1 MVDIPNIPNITL
13 YAGAAVALVIVLL
26 ILLLLARSR
35 GGGIRT
41 RYGQRLGVSEFHD
54 IDKLRRL
61 ILVRRDGVE
70 HLLLIGP
77 NQDLLIESGI
87 NAAESK
93 LPLGD
98 EAPLLRRSPQR
109 LEPAIEN
116 SERGEPPPWKS
127 RMAPR
132 PAVFGDRA
140 PNLRSVEPDGPQLTS
155 VRGDIEDP
163 ER

>member
-1 MVDIPNIPNITL
+1 MIDIPNISL
-13 YAGAAVALVIVLL
+13 YAGAAIVLVIVLL
-26 ILLLLARSR
+26 IILVLARSR

-41 RYGQRLGVSEFHD
+41 RHGQRLGVSEFHD

-61 ILVRRDGVE
+61 ILIRRDGVE

-77 NQDLLIESGI
+77 NQDLVIESSI
-87 NAAESK
+87 AAAAGKPRLE
-93 LPLGD
+93 D
-98 EAPLLRRSPQR
+98 EAPLLRRPPQR

-116 SERGEPPPWKS
+116 NERGEPPFRP
-127 RMAPR
+127 RMSTR

-140 PNLRSVEPDGPQLTS
+140 PNLRSVEPEGPQLAS
-155 VRGDIEDP
+155 VRGESENP

>member
-1 MVDIPNIPNITL
+1 MIDIPTISL
-13 YAGAAVALVIVLL
+13 YAGAAVVLAIVLL
-26 ILLLLARSR
+26 IIVLLARSR

-61 ILVRRDGVE
+61 ILIRRDGVE

-77 NQDLLIESGI
+77 NQDLVIESSI
-87 NAAESK
+87 AAEASK
-93 LPLGD
+93 LPLED

-109 LEPAIEN
+109 LEPAVEN
-116 SERGEPPPWKS
+116 NERGEPPPFRP

-140 PNLRSVEPDGPQLTS
+140 PNLRSVEPEGPQLTS
-155 VRGDIEDP
+155 VRGDIDSP
-163 ER
+163 DR

>member
-1 MVDIPNIPNITL
+1 MIDFSNISL
-13 YAGAAVALVIVLL
+13 YAGAAAVLVIVLL
-26 ILLLLARSR
+26 TGLILARSR

-41 RYGQRLGVSEFHD
+41 RYGQRLGVAEYHD

-61 ILVRRDGVE
+61 ILVKRDGVE

-77 NQDLLIESGI
+77 NQDLVIESGI
-87 NAAESK
+87 SAGANK
-93 LPLGD
+93 LALDD

-109 LEPAIEN
+109 LEPAVEN
-116 SERGEPPPWKS
+116 SERGEPPPMRP

-155 VRGDIEDP
+155 VRGDFDNP

>member
-1 MVDIPNIPNITL
+1 MIDIPNTIL
-13 YAGAAVALVIVLL
+13 YAGAAVVLVIVLL
-26 ILLLLARSR
+26 IILLLARSR

-77 NQDLLIESGI
+77 NQDLVIESGI
-87 NAAESK
+87 AAAASK
-93 LPLGD
+93 DSLED
-98 EAPLLRRSPQR
+98 EAPLLKRAPQR
-109 LEPAIEN
+109 LEPAMEN
-116 SERGEPPPWKS
+116 SERGEPPPFRP

-155 VRGDIEDP
+155 IRGDFDDS

>member
-1 MVDIPNIPNITL
+1 MVDISNIIL
-13 YAGAAVALVIVLL
+13 YAGTAGMLVVLL
-26 ILLLLARSR
+26 LIVLLLARSR
-35 GGGIRT
+35 RGGIRT
-41 RYGQRLGVSEFHD
+41 RYGQRLGVSEYHD
-54 IDKLRRL
+54 IDKMRRL
-61 ILVRRDGVE
+61 LLIRRDGVE
-70 HLLLIGP
+70 HLLLVGP

-87 NAAESK
+87 NAGESK

-116 SERGEPPPWKS
+116 SERGGEPPPWKS

-155 VRGDIEDP
+155 VRGDFEDP

>member
-1 MVDIPNIPNITL
+1 MIDIPNINL
-13 YAGAAVALVIVLL
+13 YAGAAVMLVIAMLI
-26 ILLLLARSR
+26 ILLVARSR

-77 NQDLLIESGI
+77 NQDLLIESDISVGQ
-87 NAAESK
+87 NK
-93 LPLGD
+93 LALDD

-116 SERGEPPPWKS
+116 AERGEPPPFRP

-155 VRGDIEDP
+155 VHGDIDNP
-163 ER
+163 DR

>member
-1 MVDIPNIPNITL
+1 MVDIPNILL
-13 YAGAAVALVIVLL
+13 YAGAAGVLVILLL

-41 RYGQRLGVSEFHD
+41 RYGQRLGVSEYHD
-54 IDKLRRL
+54 IDKMRRL
-61 ILVRRDGVE
+61 ILIRRDGVE
-70 HLLLIGP
+70 HLLLVGP
-77 NQDLLIESGI
+77 NQDLLIESAI
-87 NAAESK
+87 NAGESK

-116 SERGEPPPWKS
+116 SERGEPPAWKS
-127 RMAPR
+127 RMGPR

-155 VRGDIEDP
+155 VRGDFEDP